1 MPVFPVFQGNC
12 SGNVSK
18 DAKYHVR
25 SSKRNLVV
33 ALVYQTDQ
41 DERWYPS
48 TDQHP
53 DLVRMVNDVKTAYGD
68 APNGSFYINE
78 YKQVIVPVLSTGL
91 YYLAGKYEQPL
102 RFAFEGHTLSGEPF
116 DLDGNPLSP
125 GDEWVGPHP
134 GISYVL
140 SPKRGMD
147 IRYTIR
153 PRPDVEKDIRLTKA
167 IGSDAAQRT
176 IEQVRAVKGFAGG
189 RFYVNEFCSMF
200 APLQEGKELRYVYLG
215 KLDLSA
221 WYPEPHAV

>member
-12 SGNVSK
+12 GGNVNR

-33 ALVYQTDQ
+33 TIVYQTDE
-41 DERWYPS
+41 DERWYPT
-48 TDQHP
+48 TDEHP
-53 DLVRMVNDVKTAYGD
+53 ELVRMVNDVKTSNGD

-78 YKQVIVPVLSTGL
+78 YKQVVVPVLSTGL

-102 RFAFEGHTLSGEPF
+102 RFTFEGHTLSGEPF

-125 GDEWVGPHP
+125 GDQWVGPHP
-134 GISYVL
+134 GIGYVL

-147 IRYTIR
+147 IRYTIC
-153 PRPDVEKDIRLTKA
+153 PRPNVEKDILLTKT
-167 IGSDAAQRT
+167 IGREAAQFT

-200 APLQEGKELRYVYLG
+200 APLEEGEGLRYVYLG

-221 WYPEPHAV
+221 WYPEPHVA